1 MKRDDEKMGKTIE
14 QIKKHID
21 NARVAESLTTSE
33 ALERKR
39 KVQAEMSE
47 IMRNR
52 DLSDVGRA
60 NAVNRLKQKHGI
72 EFLQD
77 AYKLK
82 QIYMAELKKAKEGAE
97 AIVYAKAKKPDA
109 VKIERFEDE
118 LKALKTELMLT
129 TRADTAKQKVNAFIQ
144 KHVKAADDRYFA
156 FRVRDDFQQ
165 IAAPILE
172 SAGTESAK
180 YRAIL
185 GEMFERLDQ
194 ISLSDDAREARQIL
208 DLAGGMMERGSL
220 FSGLVIESMTDTLG
234 REYASYLNKPEEFF
248 ADKPELKPEDYVHPE
263 DTPQAK
269 AARAAEE
276 EREKDQREFAERW
289 RSISR
294 TIEQMKAGSQAS
306 E

>member
-1 MKRDDEKMGKTIE
+1 MAKTIQKVRE
-14 QIKKHID
+14 HID
-21 NARVAESLTTSE
+21 KARIAESITTSE

-52 DLSDVGRA
+52 DLSEIGRS
-60 NAVNRLKQKHGI
+60 NAVSTLKQKHGI

-77 AYKLK
+77 AYQLK
-82 QIYMAELKKAKEGAE
+82 QIYMAELRKAKEGAD
-97 AIVYAKAKKPDA
+97 AIVYAKPKKPNA
-109 VKIERFEDE
+109 VMLERFEDE

-129 TRADTAKQKVNAFIQ
+129 TRADMAKQKVEAFIH
-144 KHVKAADDRYFA
+144 KHVKTADDRFFA
-156 FRVRDDFQQ
+156 FRVRDEFQT

-172 SAGTESAK
+172 TAGTESAK

-194 ISLSDDAREARQIL
+194 ISLSDEAKEARQIL
-208 DLAGGMMERGSL
+208 DLADAMMERGTL

-234 REYASYLNKPEEFF
+234 GEYAKYLNKPEEFF
-248 ADKPELKPEDYVHPE
+248 EDKPELKPENYTHPE
-263 DTPQAK
+263 DTPQAR

-276 EREKDQREFAERW
+276 QREKEQREFAESW
-289 RSISR
+289 RSISQK
-294 TIEQMKAGSQAS
+294 IEEFRNG

>member
-1 MKRDDEKMGKTIE
+1 MAKTIQ
-14 QIKKHID
+14 QIRSHID
-21 NARVAESLTTSE
+21 KARIAESLTASE

-39 KVQAEMSE
+39 KVQAEMGE

-52 DLSDVGRA
+52 ELSEIGRTK
-60 NAVNRLKQKHGI
+60 AVAALKQKHGI

-82 QIYMAELKKAKEGAE
+82 QVYMEELRKAKEGAD

-109 VKIERFEDE
+109 VKLERFEDE

-129 TRADTAKQKVNAFIQ
+129 SRAETAKQKVEAFIQ
-144 KHVKAADDRYFA
+144 KHVKSADDRYFA
-156 FRVRDDFQQ
+156 FRVRDEFQQ
-165 IAAPILE
+165 IASPILE

-185 GEMFERLDQ
+185 GDMFERLDQ

-208 DLAGGMMERGSL
+208 DLADSMIERGSL
-220 FSGLVIESMTDTLG
+220 FSGLVVESMTETLG

-248 ADKPELKPEDYVHPE
+248 ADKPDLKPDDYVHPE

-276 EREKDQREFAERW
+276 QREKEQREFAERW
-289 RSISR
+289 RSMTR
-294 TIEQMKAGSQAS
+294 TIEQLRAGSQAS

>member
-1 MKRDDEKMGKTIE
+1 MAKTIQ
-14 QIKKHID
+14 QIREHID
-21 NARVAESLTTSE
+21 KARLAESLTTSE

-39 KVQAEMSE
+39 KVQAEMGE

-52 DLSDVGRA
+52 DLSEIGRA
-60 NAVNRLKQKHGI
+60 NAVSTLKQKHGI

-82 QIYMAELKKAKEGAE
+82 QIYMAELKKAREGAD

-109 VKIERFEDE
+109 VKIERFEEE

-129 TRADTAKQKVNAFIQ
+129 TRAETAKQKVEAFIQ
-144 KHVKAADDRYFA
+144 KHAKTADDRYFA
-156 FRVRDDFQQ
+156 LRVRDGFQQ

-194 ISLSDDAREARQIL
+194 ASLSDDAREARQIL
-208 DLAGGMMERGSL
+208 DLADAMMERGTL
-220 FSGLVIESMTDTLG
+220 FSGLVVESMTETLG
-234 REYASYLNKPEEFF
+234 REYASFLNNPEKFF

-269 AARAAEE
+269 VARAAEE
-276 EREKDQREFAERW
+276 QREKEQREFAERW
-289 RSISR
+289 RSITRS
-294 TIEQMKAGSQAS
+294 IEQLRAGSQAS